1 MVEKFRLFFSNK
13 DLAYLFFLLIL
24 ILLATFAELIGIA
37 SIPIFLGLVINPQ
50 KMMEYLPEDFKNLI
64 NISNF
69 EENII
74 FNFSL
79 LIIIIFALKNLYLFI
94 VSFLQAKFF
103 RDLRV
108 KNTDRLLNYF
118 FSKPYIYF
126 VNNDP
131 SKLLRSLSSDLDLA
145 NTYLEQ
151 NLQIL
156 REILVVF
163 LVLFLLLFV
172 NTNVSLAVF
181 IGIGLTSYFIF
192 SFFKKKLTDLAKLNF
207 KERIQQIK
215 IVNQIFFN
223 IQEIKIT
230 LKENFFLNQYNKVIY
245 NIKKTEFFNIVFS
258 KAPRLILETFAVIS
272 MVLIIIYFSNKNYDI
287 KEIIPLL
294 SLFGMAALRL
304 IPSFNIITLGFTAL
318 KKTEI
323 SFQSIVK
330 LFRENSKNKVRKSHN
345 EKIRNNS
352 TINSI
357 EVKNVS
363 FKYPDSK
370 KLILKNINLKIK
382 NNSSIGIVGK
392 TGCGKSTLIK
402 LLAGL
407 LSPSEGKI
415 LVNNKDINKNL
426 KYWYKNLS
434 YIPQN
439 IYLNDDTIRR
449 NIAIGEY
456 DSEIDEKKLKISIK
470 LSGLERFVNN
480 LDLGLETFVGA
491 DGIKLSG
498 GQVQRIGIA
507 RAIYLQP
514 NVFILDE
521 ATNSLDEKTESEILE
536 DFNKLKVNKFLIMIS
551 HRLASLKKCDV
562 VLYIADGQ
570 IKDSGT
576 IQQLVDRNPS
586 LKK

>member
-1 MVEKFRLFFSNK
+1 MS
-13 DLAYLFFLLIL
+13 
-24 ILLATFAELIGIA
+24 
-37 SIPIFLGLVINPQ
+37 
-50 KMMEYLPEDFKNLI
+50 
-64 NISNF
+64 
-69 EENII
+69 
-74 FNFSL
+74 
-79 LIIIIFALKNLYLFI
+79 
-94 VSFLQAKFF
+94 
-103 RDLRV
+103 
-108 KNTDRLLNYF
+108 
-118 FSKPYIYF
+118 
-126 VNNDP
+126 
-131 SKLLRSLSSDLDLA
+131 
-145 NTYLEQ
+145 
-151 NLQIL
+151 
-156 REILVVF
+156 
-163 LVLFLLLFV
+163 LLLFV
-172 NTNVSLAVF
+172 NTNVSLVVF

-230 LKENFFLNQYNKVIY
+230 LKENFFLSQYNKVIY
-245 NIKKTEFFNIVFS
+245 NIKKTEFFNQVFS
-258 KAPRLILETFAVIS
+258 KAPRLILETFAVLS

-318 KKTEI
+318 KKSEI

-330 LFRENSKNKVRKSHN
+330 LFKENNKNKTKKKSHS

-363 FKYPDSK
+363 FKYPDSE
-370 KLILKNINLKIK
+370 KLILRNINFKIK

-415 LVNNKDINKNL
+415 LVNNKDINTNL
-426 KYWYKNLS
+426 KNWYNNLS

-456 DSEIDEKKLKISIK
+456 DSEIDETKLKISIK

-480 LDLGLETFVGA
+480 LDLGLETFVGT

-507 RAIYLQP
+507 RAIYIQP

-551 HRLASLKKCDV
+551 HRLVSLKKCDV
-562 VLYIADGQ
+562 VFYIADGQ

-576 IQQLVDRNPS
+576 IQQLINRNPN

>member
-1 MVEKFRLFFSNK
+1 
-13 DLAYLFFLLIL
+13 
-24 ILLATFAELIGIA
+24 
-37 SIPIFLGLVINPQ
+37 
-50 KMMEYLPEDFKNLI
+50 
-64 NISNF
+64 
-69 EENII
+69 
-74 FNFSL
+74 
-79 LIIIIFALKNLYLFI
+79 
-94 VSFLQAKFF
+94 
-103 RDLRV
+103 
-108 KNTDRLLNYF
+108 
-118 FSKPYIYF
+118 
-126 VNNDP
+126 
-131 SKLLRSLSSDLDLA
+131 
-145 NTYLEQ
+145 
-151 NLQIL
+151 
-156 REILVVF
+156 
-163 LVLFLLLFV
+163 
-172 NTNVSLAVF
+172 
-181 IGIGLTSYFIF
+181 
-192 SFFKKKLTDLAKLNF
+192 
-207 KERIQQIK
+207 
-215 IVNQIFFN
+215 
-223 IQEIKIT
+223 
-230 LKENFFLNQYNKVIY
+230 
-245 NIKKTEFFNIVFS
+245 
-258 KAPRLILETFAVIS
+258 

-318 KKTEI
+318 KKSEI

-330 LFRENSKNKVRKSHN
+330 LFRENNKNKTKKKSHS
-345 EKIRNNS
+345 KIIRNES

-363 FKYPDSK
+363 FKYPGSE
-370 KLILKNINLKIK
+370 KLILRNINFKIK

-415 LVNNKDINKNL
+415 LVNNKDININL
-426 KYWYKNLS
+426 KNWYNNLS
-434 YIPQN
+434 YIPQD

-449 NIAIGEY
+449 NIAIGEH
-456 DSEIDEKKLKISIK
+456 DSEIDETKLKISIK

-480 LDLGLETFVGA
+480 LDLGLETFVGT

-551 HRLASLKKCDV
+551 HRLVSLKKCDV
-562 VLYIADGQ
+562 VFYIADGQ

-576 IQQLVDRNPS
+576 IQQLVDRNPN

>member
-1 MVEKFRLFFSNK
+1 MIEKIKLFFNNK
-13 DLAYLFFLLIL
+13 ELAYLFFLLIL

-50 KMMEYLPEDFKNLI
+50 KIIDYLPQYFENLI
-64 NISNF
+64 NFSYF
-69 EENII
+69 QENIVV
-74 FNFSL
+74 NFSII
-79 LIIIIFALKNLYLFI
+79 LIFIFASKNLYLFI

-118 FSKPYIYF
+118 FSKQYIYF

-131 SKLLRSLSSDLDLA
+131 AKLLRSLSSDLDLA
-145 NTYLEQ
+145 NNYLEQ
-151 NLQIL
+151 SLHIL
-156 REILVVF
+156 REIIVIGLVVS
-163 LVLFLLLFV
+163 LLLFV

-181 IGIGLTSYFIF
+181 VGTGLTSYFIF
-192 SFFKKKLTDLAKLNF
+192 SFFKKKLIDLAKLNF

-215 IVNQIFFN
+215 IINQIFFN
-223 IQEIKIT
+223 IQEIKIS

-245 NIKKTEFFNIVFS
+245 NIKKTEFFNQVFS

-272 MVLIIIYFSNKNYDI
+272 MVLIIIYFSKKNYDI

-294 SLFGMAALRL
+294 SLLGMAALRL
-304 IPSFNIITLGFTAL
+304 IPSFNIITVGFAGL
-318 KKTEI
+318 KKSEI
-323 SFQSIVK
+323 SFYSIVK
-330 LFRENSKNKVRKSHN
+330 LLKDINKDKFKKNYFENT
-345 EKIRNNS
+345 RNNS
-352 TINSI
+352 IINSI
-357 EVKNVS
+357 EVENVS
-363 FKYPDSK
+363 FKYPNSEK
-370 KLILKNINLKIK
+370 FILKNISFKLK

-392 TGCGKSTLIK
+392 TGCGKSTLIR

-415 LVNNKDINKNL
+415 LVNKIDINNDIKS
-426 KYWYKNLS
+426 WYKNLS

-439 IYLNDDTIRR
+439 IYLNDDTIRK

-456 DSEIDEKKLKISIK
+456 DSEIDEAKLKISIK
-470 LSGLERFVNN
+470 LSGLENFVNN

-521 ATNSLDEKTESEILE
+521 ATNSLDEKTEREILK
-536 DFNKLKVNKFLIMIS
+536 DFNKLKTNKFLIMIS
-551 HRLASLKKCDV
+551 HRLTSLKNCDV
-562 VLYIADGQ
+562 VFYIVDGQ

-576 IQQLVDRNPS
+576 IQQLIDRNPN
-586 LKK
+586 LIK